1 MGSFFKTESF
11 LCGRWVIQTI
21 HLDLPIR
28 RICMRILAVYGYVCR
43 VSWMSQTSS
52 SVNCDVDD
60 VISFSRPTI
69 QNNNVGLPFSSL
81 SSNKTSFSIHFYIF
95 GYCTK
100 FSYMYSLDFYFSFPK
115 LYFRKHRIPSIWS
128 FFNIYMKKRK
138 SLIADD
144 VNNHF
149 YYYFTIV
156 CYIY

>member
-81 SSNKTSFSIHFYIF
+81 SSNKTSSSIHFYI
-95 GYCTK
+95 
-100 FSYMYSLDFYFSFPK
+100 LNIVQSF
-115 LYFRKHRIPSIWS
+115 RICILWIFIFLFQNYTFENIEYLQFDLSSTYIW
-128 FFNIYMKKRK
+128 KKER
-138 SLIADD
+138 
-144 VNNHF
+144 V
-149 YYYFTIV
+149 
-156 CYIY
+156 

>member
-81 SSNKTSFSIHFYIF
+81 SSNKTSSSIHYYIISLYTWILYKVF
-95 GYCTK
+95 VYV
-100 FSYMYSLDFYFSFPK
+100 FSGFLFFFSK
-115 LYFRKHRIPSIWS
+115 IILSKTSNT
-128 FFNIYMKKRK
+128 FNLIFLQHIYEKKKEFSSRW
-138 SLIADD
+138 
-144 VNNHF
+144 
-149 YYYFTIV
+149 
-156 CYIY
+156 CQ